1 MEINLEDYNFY
12 IRPGRT
18 DMRFGALRLARLV
31 ITEMGRQPMERSM
44 FIFCGS
50 SNKVVKML
58 VWDHNGFWLATKRIV
73 GRGGFAWPAD
83 GEAAR
88 NVTFDEVLRF
98 LGGQDCWRRLP
109 AAKGVYMA

>member
-1 MEINLEDYNFY
+1 
-12 IRPGRT
+12 
-18 DMRFGALRLARLV
+18 
-31 ITEMGRQPMERSM
+31 MERSM

-88 NVTFDEVLRF
+88 KVTFDEVLRF

-109 AAKGVYMA
+109 AANGVYMA